1 MELQCLSF
9 SNMWL
14 IASFLKPVPQIY
26 LDKTSEFRF
35 STARAWM
42 PMTNPKL
49 EDMWKEIKAL
59 NDEDSKNLFGEI

>member
-1 MELQCLSF
+1 
-9 SNMWL
+9 
-14 IASFLKPVPQIY
+14 
-26 LDKTSEFRF
+26 
-35 STARAWM
+35 M